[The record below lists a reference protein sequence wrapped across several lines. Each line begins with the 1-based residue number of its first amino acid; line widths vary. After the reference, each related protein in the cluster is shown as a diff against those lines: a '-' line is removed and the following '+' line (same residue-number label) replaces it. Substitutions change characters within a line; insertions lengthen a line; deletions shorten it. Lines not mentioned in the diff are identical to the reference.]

1 MGLCRR
7 DSVSRSSKLLEPD
20 RAPCYKSVVFDTFLR
35 STAKKIS
42 ELLSRGQTAWVILSR
57 VEGPDS
63 NYPEDKRIRAEIL
76 RDVADSYDPTHR
88 RAPIVQAVEGIT
100 GRAHDK
106 GELNPPIGWIE
117 ELSFDGLNLWARVRD
132 VNGNLARH
140 IDNGLVRGSVWIWPG
155 TQETDGHWW
164 LRHFAL
170 IAGQMTGTPGL
181 PHLDEFFSA
190 VEAGKEAEAR
200 SLLGR
205 SYLARSIDF
214 GKEEEM
220 EQNEREALLR
230 SFQEGLPGILREAL
244 KEERKEMTE
253 SILREVNEKV
263 VAPLQAQLA
272 EVKTASEAAG
282 KSVAEQRI
290 RSAVEQLSKDGKVVP
305 AEVDGE
311 VAMLIR
317 ATPAEVDARLALI
330 GGRPAMT
337 FEATEDL
344 SPGDAVKRAA
354 DLKVL
359 ERQFVMP
366 GVPYDKNELA
376 IVRDLMAEAGGN
388 HAKFE
393 QLARERFGAN

>member
-1 MGLCRR
+1 MGLGGRHPI
-7 DSVSRSSKLLEPD
+7 SRHPKTLESD
-20 RAPCYKSVVFDTFLR
+20 KIACYKVAVFDTLMR

-57 VEGPDS
+57 VEGEDS
-63 NYPEDKRIRAEIL
+63 NYPQDKRVRAEIL
-76 RDVADSYDPTHR
+76 RDVAENYDPKHR

-100 GRAHDK
+100 GRAHEK
-106 GELNPPIGWIE
+106 GELNPPIGWVE

-132 VNGNLARH
+132 VNGNLSRH

-155 TQETDGHWW
+155 DQESDGHWW

-170 IAGQMTGTPGL
+170 IAGQPTGTPGL

-200 SLLGR
+200 SLLER

-220 EQNEREALLR
+220 EKDEREALLR

-244 KEERKEMTE
+244 KEEREEITK
-253 SILREVNEKV
+253 SILREVTEQV
-263 VAPLQAQLA
+263 VAPLKA
-272 EVKTASEAAG
+272 EIATVKAASEAAG
-282 KSVAEQRI
+282 KSAAEQRI
-290 RSAVEQLSKDGKVVP
+290 RAAVEQLSKDGKVVP

-311 VAMLIR
+311 VAMLLR
-317 ATPAEVDARLALI
+317 AAPEEVKARLALI
-330 GGRPAMT
+330 AGRPAMT
-337 FEATEDL
+337 FEPSDDL
-344 SPGDAVKRAA
+344 KPGDAAKRAA